1 MFHCSGIESPSPRPV
16 KKRSRL
22 TPLLANVLLSTLPC
36 LAHREPSAA
45 AAAVAIVIAIAAVF
59 IVVFVAVVVG
69 PDT

>member
-1 MFHCSGIESPSPRPV
+1 MFHCSGVESPSPRPV

-36 LAHREPSAA
+36 LVHREPSAA

-59 IVVFVAVVVG
+59 IVFVAVVVG